1 MTARPSA
8 LTLSAARALLGVAPD
23 ADEREL
29 RKAYRETAKRAHPD
43 RPTGDAALFRDVLAA
58 YRLLQDHPFQPTTFP
73 PTVSPGVPIADR
85 VFLEIDIATA
95 VAGGAEDLSIDGRH
109 LRLKLPAG
117 LRDGDRVRVE
127 GVMFE
132 VRLRVQNGALVRG
145 DDIWL
150 TGKVDPRVSGRGRSG
165 RGRHP
170 AGSALGLDLDEG
182 RRAWPGAP
190 AWPGP
195 PGPRH
200 AQGRRPVPAPGSR
213 RSQRRKPGAL
223 TSEALRGRL
232 GGLDSEKSAYPP
244 SRDPRRATSP
254 VLKKDA
260 NYIAHDLFA
269 RLDTLALMIVR
280 D

>member
-1 MTARPSA
+1 MTARASA

-95 VAGGAEDLSIDGRH
+95 VAGGAEDLSIDARH

-150 TGKVDPRVSGRGRSG
+150 TGKVDPRVLAEGGRVEADT
-165 RGRHP
+165 P
-170 AGSALGLDLDEG
+170 L
-182 RRAWPGAP
+182 
-190 AWPGP
+190 
-195 PGPRH
+195 GPRL
-200 AQGRRPVPAPGSR
+200 AWISTKAAARGLVRLPGQGLPA
-213 RSQRRKPGAL
+213 
-223 TSEALRGRL
+223 
-232 GGLDSEKSAYPP
+232 
-244 SRDPRRATSP
+244 RATH
-254 VLKKDA
+254 KA
-260 NYIAHDLFA
+260 GDLFLRLEAAEANAESPA
-269 RLDTLALMIVR
+269 RSLLKRFAAAWAA
-280 D
+280 